1 MEHLQRVDDDSRRSN
16 ADGRSGSRD
25 LRWWCAVLAALTA
38 AFVAYI
44 SLVPFNFTRPPDAT
58 LAEAFL
64 RSLETNVVSR
74 SNFAGNA
81 LLFGPLGFF
90 GGGAILAA
98 PRRRAP
104 DLIAAVALV
113 LFSIALSFAI
123 EFLQVLVPGRT
134 PSLADVT
141 AQTTGVIAGLSAWL
155 FFSRDIV
162 RWTERHGSDR
172 RRDALRLGLMA
183 FAAGRAIAMLLPLD
197 VTLDLGLL
205 AEKYRNGLIVL
216 NPMGSPALSWDVL
229 PASLVDLAL
238 SIPIGLLACLV
249 GLPSGR
255 RHPSG
260 LALFLGWAFVGLVE
274 VAQVFVLSRTADVV
288 DFFVNATGV
297 AAGVWVASRV
307 LSNRSRQARAPSSRI
322 PIAGLA
328 VSLGVCILYSWS
340 PFDFQLSGE
349 VIRPRIPMIFEAPFY
364 GYYQNPE
371 TKAVGELLVKLALGV
386 PIGLF
391 LGWWIRGTLA
401 GYRRIAVAAASVLT
415 AIFFT
420 VLEAGQ
426 LLLPTRYPDNTDI
439 LLGLAGVLAGSW
451 MVRRF
456 GASSPLFGS

>member
-1 MEHLQRVDDDSRRSN
+1 MEHLRSVDDESGHSS
-16 ADGRSGSRD
+16 AHSRSGSRD
-25 LRWWCAVLAALTA
+25 LRRWCAVLAAFTA

-64 RSLETNVVSR
+64 RALESDVVSR
-74 SNFAGNA
+74 SNFAGNV
-81 LLFGPLGFF
+81 LLFVPLGFF
-90 GGGAILAA
+90 GGGAVLAAA
-98 PRRRAP
+98 PRRAR
-104 DLIAAVALV
+104 DLVAAVALV
-113 LFSIALSFAI
+113 LSSIALSFAI
-123 EFLQVLVPGRT
+123 EFLQVLVPERT

-141 AQTTGVIAGLSAWL
+141 AQTVGVFAGLSAWVFL
-155 FFSRDIV
+155 SKDIV
-162 RWTERHGSDR
+162 RWAERRGSDR

-229 PASLVDLAL
+229 PASLADVAL
-238 SIPIGLLACLV
+238 SIPIGLVACLV

-255 RHPSG
+255 RHHPG
-260 LALFLGWAFVGLVE
+260 LALLLGWAFVGLVE
-274 VAQVFVLSRTADVV
+274 VAQVFVLSRTADLV

-307 LSNRSRQARAPSSRI
+307 LSDQWSHARAPSSRI

-328 VSLGVCILYSWS
+328 VSLGVCILYHWS
-340 PFDFQLSGE
+340 PFDFQISGE

-371 TKAVGELLVKLALGV
+371 TKAVGELFVKLALGM
-386 PIGLF
+386 PIGMF
-391 LGWWIRGTLA
+391 LGWWIRGTSA

-415 AIFFT
+415 TIFFT
-420 VLEAGQ
+420 VVEAGQ

-451 MVRRF
+451 IVRRF

>member
-1 MEHLQRVDDDSRRSN
+1 MGHLQWVGDEPGHSN
-16 ADGRSGSRD
+16 AHSRSGTRD
-25 LRWWCAVLAALTA
+25 LRRWCAVLAALTA
-38 AFVAYI
+38 AFAAYI
-44 SLVPFNFTRPPDAT
+44 SLVPFNFRWPPDAT
-58 LAEAFL
+58 LTEAFL
-64 RSLETNVVSR
+64 RSVGTNVVSR
-74 SNFAGNA
+74 SNFAGNV

-90 GGGAILAA
+90 GGGAVLVAA
-98 PRRRAP
+98 RRRGR
-104 DLIAAVALV
+104 DLLAAVALV
-113 LFSIALSFAI
+113 LCSIALSFAI
-123 EFLQVLVPGRT
+123 EFLQVLVPERS

-141 AQTTGVIAGLSAWL
+141 AQTAGVFAGLSAWVFL
-155 FFSRDIV
+155 SKDIV
-162 RWTERHGSDR
+162 RWAERRGSDR

-183 FAAGRAIAMLLPLD
+183 FAAGWALAMLLPLD

-216 NPMGSPALSWDVL
+216 NPRGSPALSWDVL
-229 PASLVDLAL
+229 PSSFADLAL

-255 RHPSG
+255 RHHPA
-260 LALFLGWAFVGLVE
+260 LALFLGWVFVGLVE
-274 VAQVFVLSRTADVV
+274 VAQVFVLSRTADIV

-307 LSNRSRQARAPSSRI
+307 LSNRWAQASSSRL

-328 VSLGVCILYSWS
+328 VSLGVCMVYHWS

-371 TKAVGELLVKLALGV
+371 TKAVGELLVKLALGA
-386 PIGLF
+386 PIGIF
-391 LGWWIRGTLA
+391 LGWWMRSTAA
-401 GYRRIAVAAASVLT
+401 GYRRIAIAAASVLT

-420 VLEAGQ
+420 VVEAGQ

-439 LLGLAGVLAGSW
+439 LLGLAGVLVGSW

-456 GASSPLFGS
+456 GGSSPLFGR

>member
-1 MEHLQRVDDDSRRSN
+1 M
-16 ADGRSGSRD
+16 
-25 LRWWCAVLAALTA
+25 
-38 AFVAYI
+38 
-44 SLVPFNFTRPPDAT
+44 
-58 LAEAFL
+58 
-64 RSLETNVVSR
+64 
-74 SNFAGNA
+74 
-81 LLFGPLGFF
+81 
-90 GGGAILAA
+90 
-98 PRRRAP
+98 
-104 DLIAAVALV
+104 
-113 LFSIALSFAI
+113 
-123 EFLQVLVPGRT
+123 LVPGRT

-141 AQTTGVIAGLSAWL
+141 AQTAGVIAGLSAWL

-229 PASLVDLAL
+229 PASLADLAL

-255 RHPSG
+255 RHHPG
-260 LALFLGWAFVGLVE
+260 LALLLGWAFVGLIE

-288 DFFVNATGV
+288 DFFVNAIGV

-307 LSNRSRQARAPSSRI
+307 LSNRERPARAPSSRI

-386 PIGLF
+386 PIGIF
-391 LGWWIRGTLA
+391 LGWWIKATSA
-401 GYRRIAVAAASVLT
+401 GYRRSAVAAASVST
-415 AIFFT
+415 AVFF
-420 VLEAGQ
+420 VVVEAGQ

-439 LLGLAGVLAGSW
+439 LLGLAGALAGSW

-456 GASSPLFGS
+456 GASSPLIDS

>member
-1 MEHLQRVDDDSRRSN
+1 MGHLPWVDDESGHSS
-16 ADGRSGSRD
+16 AHSRSGSRD
-25 LRWWCAVLAALTA
+25 LRRWCAVLAAFTA

-64 RSLETNVVSR
+64 RALELDVVSR
-74 SNFAGNA
+74 SNFAGNV
-81 LLFGPLGFF
+81 LLFVPLGFF
-90 GGGAILAA
+90 GGGAVLAAA
-98 PRRRAP
+98 PRRAR
-104 DLIAAVALV
+104 DLVAAVALV

-123 EFLQVLVPGRT
+123 EFLQVVVPERT

-141 AQTTGVIAGLSAWL
+141 AQTLGVFAGLSAWVFL
-155 FFSRDIV
+155 SKDIV
-162 RWTERHGSDR
+162 RWAERGGSDH

-183 FAAGRAIAMLLPLD
+183 FAAGWAIAMVLPLD

-216 NPMGSPALSWDVL
+216 NPMGSPALSWDLL
-229 PASLVDLAL
+229 PASLADVAL

-255 RHPSG
+255 RHHPG
-260 LALFLGWAFVGLVE
+260 LALLLGWAFVGLVE

-307 LSNRSRQARAPSSRI
+307 LSDQWSHARAPSSRI

-328 VSLGVCILYSWS
+328 VSLGVCILYHWS
-340 PFDFQLSGE
+340 PFDFQISGE

-371 TKAVGELLVKLALGV
+371 TKAVGELFVKLALGM
-386 PIGLF
+386 PIGMF
-391 LGWWIRGTLA
+391 LGWWIRGTSA

-415 AIFFT
+415 TIFFT
-420 VLEAGQ
+420 VVEAGQ

-451 MVRRF
+451 IVRRF

>member
-1 MEHLQRVDDDSRRSN
+1 MGHLQGVGDDSRQSH
-16 ADGRSGSRD
+16 ADSRSGRRD
-25 LRWWCAVLAALTA
+25 LRRWCGVLAALTA

-64 RSLETNVVSR
+64 RSLETNLASR
-74 SNFAGNA
+74 SNFAGNV

-90 GGGAILAA
+90 GGGAVLAAA
-98 PRRRAP
+98 PRRAL
-104 DLIAAVALV
+104 DLIAAVGLV

-141 AQTTGVIAGLSAWL
+141 AQAAGVIAGLGAWL

-162 RWTERHGSDR
+162 RWAERRGSDR

-216 NPMGSPALSWDVL
+216 NPIRSPALSLDVL
-229 PASLVDLAL
+229 TASLADLAL

-255 RHPSG
+255 RHHPG
-260 LALFLGWAFVGLVE
+260 LALFLGWAFVGLIE
-274 VAQVFVLSRTADVV
+274 VAQVFVRSRTADVG

-307 LSNRSRQARAPSSRI
+307 LSNRRGQARRPSPRI

-349 VIRPRIPMIFEAPFY
+349 VIRPRIPTMFEAPFY

-371 TKAVGELLVKLALGV
+371 TKAVGELLVKLALGM
-386 PIGLF
+386 PIGMC
-391 LGWWIRGTLA
+391 LGWWIRGISA

-420 VLEAGQ
+420 VVEAGQ

-439 LLGLAGVLAGSW
+439 LLGLVGVLAGSW
-451 MVRRF
+451 IVRRL
-456 GASSPLFGS
+456 GASSPLFDP